1 MRIAGVRLDALT
13 ELRSA
18 QAIMRVGEFESLLLE
33 GVLQQACEILI
44 IFNDRYPRGH
54 GLSIRN
60 IAGVALKKG
69 CNSIKGS

>member
-1 MRIAGVRLDALT
+1 
-13 ELRSA
+13 
-18 QAIMRVGEFESLLLE
+18 MRVGEFESLLLE

-54 GLSIRN
+54 RLSIRN